1 MQELSSAFTLDPG
14 DVIFT
19 GTPAGVGAA
28 MNPPRFLQA
37 GDRVR
42 VEIDRI
48 GAIENVAVAG
58 HDRNDRGLTR

>member
-1 MQELSSAFTLDPG
+1 MHVLSSAFTLDPG

-19 GTPAGVGAA
+19 GTPAGVGGA
-28 MNPPRFLQA
+28 MKPPQFLRA

-48 GAIENVAVAG
+48 GAIENVAAAG
-58 HDRNDRGLTR
+58 ATETVLG